1 MKVKGSVLKDR
12 KKLILMIAVIAVAT
26 FATVEFILPAI
37 FPGFSAPMFL
47 GFSAPTLDTFMPGNP
62 FDSML
67 DQNAIFTDPVNP
79 FKYKNPFA

>member
-1 MKVKGSVLKDR
+1 MKVKGSVFRDR
-12 KKLILMIAVIAVAT
+12 KKLILTIVVIAAAAFVAINY
-26 FATVEFILPAI
+26 VLPAI

-67 DQNAIFTDPVNP
+67 DQNAVFTDPVNP
-79 FKYKNPFA
+79 FKYKNPFV

>member
-1 MKVKGSVLKDR
+1 MQVQGSVLKDR
-12 KKLILMIAVIAVAT
+12 KKLILTIVVIAAAAFVAINY
-26 FATVEFILPAI
+26 VLPAI

-67 DQNAIFTDPVNP
+67 DQNAVFTDPVNP
-79 FKYKNPFA
+79 FKYKNPFV